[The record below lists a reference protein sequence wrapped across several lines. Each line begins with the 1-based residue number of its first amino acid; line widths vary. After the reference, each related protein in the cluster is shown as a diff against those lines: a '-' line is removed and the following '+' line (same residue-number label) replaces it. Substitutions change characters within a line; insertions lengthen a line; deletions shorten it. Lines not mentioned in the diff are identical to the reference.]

1 MTLTNLVMLPI
12 YIIISS
18 VCVSVLSVQTWEE
31 QPSSVFVNPG
41 GEVTLAC
48 RISNKKGD
56 CRWEQKKDNGD
67 TQPLGFYT
75 GKREW
80 AGDVKNG
87 DCSIR
92 ILDADFD
99 YDNGRYVCQV
109 TASGFRETDTLI
121 SREAVLSVRVP
132 PTGVMMRRQE
142 EATPVES
149 VLAATTGDNIDLECV
164 AAGGNPPPRIH
175 WFVGSRR
182 LEGGKELEDQEARS
196 MVSRISLTARKAD
209 AGKNVKCVVEHS
221 ALKTEMESTSSLDIQ
236 YAPEVSLDQSEVST
250 IEGGTVS
257 LNCKVD
263 SNPASTVT
271 WRHLNSG
278 QIVSYDHQLMM
289 ASISRTKAGRYV
301 CEANNIHGNKQSEEA
316 VIDVK
321 YGATVISVSPPSGQ
335 VDKLY
340 NTESVEFRCH
350 AEANPLPSYRWV
362 LHTSSGSGSI
372 TVGHEKTLKLSK
384 LNYEDQGEYFCE
396 VTNDISSSRSDPI
409 LLNIHGPPRVNSDN
423 KHLFLIEGSDASI
436 EVEFC
441 GSPLPKQTWKI
452 ESVDSKLSLVAGTSH
467 DMYTVEKERKSLTNN
482 CYISTLHILSIDQH
496 QAKDYVLV
504 LENEHGEEIHKAHVT
519 VGEELSK
526 KTLIGSLVGVAATF
540 LLVLCLSICWCRRCC
555 RSDKQLKQD
564 PESRPL

>member
-1 MTLTNLVMLPI
+1 M
-12 YIIISS
+12 
-18 VCVSVLSVQTWEE
+18 
-31 QPSSVFVNPG
+31 
-41 GEVTLAC
+41 
-48 RISNKKGD
+48 D
-56 CRWEQKKDNGD
+56 
-67 TQPLGFYT
+67 
-75 GKREW
+75 
-80 AGDVKNG
+80 
-87 DCSIR
+87 
-92 ILDADFD
+92 
-99 YDNGRYVCQV
+99 
-109 TASGFRETDTLI
+109 
-121 SREAVLSVRVP
+121 
-132 PTGVMMRRQE
+132 
-142 EATPVES
+142 
-149 VLAATTGDNIDLECV
+149 
-164 AAGGNPPPRIH
+164 H
-175 WFVGSRR
+175 
-182 LEGGKELEDQEARS
+182 
-196 MVSRISLTARKAD
+196 
-209 AGKNVKCVVEHS
+209 
-221 ALKTEMESTSSLDIQ
+221 
-236 YAPEVSLDQSEVST
+236 SEVST

-321 YGATVISVSPPSGQ
+321 CKSKPSCQKSFHVGQMSKPVPDIKLQYLPIFEELIIFSDGATVISVSPPSGQ

-362 LHTSSGSGSI
+362 LHTSSGSGSV

-384 LNYEDQGEYFCE
+384 LSYEDQGEYFCE

-564 PESRPL
+564 PER